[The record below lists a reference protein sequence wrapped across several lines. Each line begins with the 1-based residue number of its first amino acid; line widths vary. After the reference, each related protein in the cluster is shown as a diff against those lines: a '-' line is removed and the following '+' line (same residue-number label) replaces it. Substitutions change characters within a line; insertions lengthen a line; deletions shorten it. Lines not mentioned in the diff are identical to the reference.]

1 MNKLFIPLL
10 LAMGLGSLIGC
21 SSELDSPR
29 SDRAVYTTP
38 DVSSMPRLQRYI
50 ERLFAKQYNVN
61 ITYTW
66 DQKATDSR
74 FLLAPITEAKALE
87 YLNLID
93 YAFFQVYAVAAPEGY
108 LQTHTVK
115 SLNLFGSSGY
125 GMDRRM
131 LGSGSTRLMSWM
143 YLTFRRRVMTT
154 LVRFIMS
161 QHIRFTKS
169 EPILPS
175 SIVSQR

>member
-1 MNKLFIPLL
+1 
-10 LAMGLGSLIGC
+10 
-21 SSELDSPR
+21 
-29 SDRAVYTTP
+29 
-38 DVSSMPRLQRYI
+38 MPRLQRYI

-108 LQTHTVK
+108 LQTHTYAR
-115 SLNLFGSSGY
+115 GC
-125 GMDRRM
+125 
-131 LGSGSTRLMSWM
+131 STGRDLD
-143 YLTFRRRVMTT
+143 L
-154 LVRFIMS
+154 
-161 QHIRFTKS
+161 QD
-169 EPILPS
+169 
-175 SIVSQR
+175 Q